1 MSLVADIRVARCS
14 YRGGVQDA
22 PRAVLRM
29 KHASLRIESQG
40 KGGEILDSEI
50 LRKMSQADIRT
61 VKPEELVDITG
72 IEIDRKQPAAKRIK
86 SYVEQV
92 HNPYLVRVGDY
103 TVKTEYSDCEET
115 LNDRMMQY
123 ISKMAELTAD
133 TDTVSCGNKG
143 SEEAE

>member
-1 MSLVADIRVARCS
+1 
-14 YRGGVQDA
+14 
-22 PRAVLRM
+22 M